1 MDLTDGKLMGLPNIA
16 RDDLPAVLDERLL
29 SFDFYQLE
37 FIGKHYDMKPFNL
50 EVTKFTSHLPTSG
63 QILFQ
68 DIFGIGRKSGIIYS
82 RVNEK

>member
-16 RDDLPAVLDERLL
+16 RDDLPAVLDERLFSL
-29 SFDFYQLE
+29 ILTNLK
-37 FIGKHYDMKPFNL
+37 FIGKHYDMNRFNL